1 MVHYNR
7 NSQMLTIFR
16 GFPALEDGSSLAG
29 YSALILAHGLKIPV
43 PDHLCA
49 IGMFLAVEN

>member
-1 MVHYNR
+1 MIHYNR